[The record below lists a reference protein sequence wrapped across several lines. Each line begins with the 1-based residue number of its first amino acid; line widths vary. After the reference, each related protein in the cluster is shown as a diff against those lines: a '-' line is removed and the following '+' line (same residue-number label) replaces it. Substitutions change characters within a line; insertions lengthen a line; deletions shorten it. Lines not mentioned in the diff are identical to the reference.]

1 MSEDDD
7 PQAEARRNRGNIAA
21 LIVIVALVAGS
32 LWLYST
38 LKRANDVEVCAERGL
53 RNCSQQP

>member
-7 PQAEARRNRGNIAA
+7 SQAEARRNRGNIAA